1 MSLRNIKTTKKQIV
15 DWGMRNINEV
25 GFPVDADQMET
36 RCWRCGYERKT
47 ERAHVIPDSLKG
59 EDKAYNYRLLC
70 HECHLENPNVN
81 DPNEMDNWIRS
92 TGVGVY
98 DTFWEIRKIWDSVWE
113 DSTYHWG
120 KKLNDSTKEWMSKE
134 FLKRL
139 RINNIDPEWIGI
151 KKIMGCIK

>member
-1 MSLRNIKTTKKQIV
+1 
-15 DWGMRNINEV
+15 
-25 GFPVDADQMET
+25 
-36 RCWRCGYERKT
+36 
-47 ERAHVIPDSLKG
+47 
-59 EDKAYNYRLLC
+59 
-70 HECHLENPNVN
+70 
-81 DPNEMDNWIRS
+81 MDNWIRS

-120 KKLNDSTKEWMSKE
+120 EKLNDSTKEWMSKE